1 MKSKD
6 KTDGSKAT
14 HFIYI
19 LIKGRL
25 RCYTDIM
32 EHLIVDNE
40 TGTLDS

>member
-1 MKSKD
+1 MRSKD
-6 KTDGSKAT
+6 KTDGSRAIN
-14 HFIYI
+14 FIYI

-32 EHLIVDNE
+32 VYLIIDNE